1 MTKAKDLYNTLEKNV
16 YSFSIDELG
25 EMQDLIKGA
34 LANLQMEKMVDLQ
47 EKAIN
52 AIKDYLKEGGEL
64 GYEDCAFLEI
74 DESPEYDDDYYCI
87 HFR

>member
-74 DESPEYDDDYYCI
+74 DESPEYDDDYHCI